1 MRKVNLVIKMIK
13 KAAFHTLGCKV
24 NQYETEAVIDIFI
37 DNGYQIVDFSEK
49 ADIYI
54 VNSCAV
60 TNEAARK
67 TRQIARRAKR
77 SYPDSIVAI
86 VGCYTQA
93 FPEEVSEIEEIDFIM
108 GSNNKAEILN
118 TAEKMLAGKS
128 IEIQV
133 KEYNQLKEY
142 EELELKR
149 LSNTTRAN
157 VKIEDGCNQFCSYCI
172 IPYARGPVRS
182 RRQEDVVEEIKRL
195 SQQGVKEIIL
205 TGTHLGAYGSEKGNS
220 KALTQLMQKLTELD
234 ELKRVRLSS
243 IEGTEIDQGMVE
255 LIAEKDIFCPH
266 LHLPLQS
273 GSDQILEA
281 MNRPYTVK
289 EFKKTIAEL
298 RKRIPDLAVTTDVI
312 VGFPGETEETFAE
325 TLEVVKEIGFSKV
338 HVFPFS
344 AREGTP
350 AAEMDQINGNIIKD
364 YSKKLRLL
372 NEALML
378 SYQKKFINQEK
389 EVLVEEVRDHKTDL
403 LTGYTDNYLK
413 VLLSGSDKLKN
424 ELVKVKL
431 EESIDPYHL
440 KGKILN

>member
-1 MRKVNLVIKMIK
+1 VIKMIK
-13 KAAFHTLGCKV
+13 KAAFYTLGCKV

-54 VNSCAV
+54 VNSCTV

-77 SYPDSIVAI
+77 SAPDSIAAI

-93 FPEEVSEIEEIDFIM
+93 FPDEVSGIEEIDFIM

-118 TAEKMLAGKS
+118 KAEEMLAGKP
-128 IEIQV
+128 IESEV
-133 KEYNQLKEY
+133 KKYSELKEY

-182 RRQEDVVEEIKRL
+182 RREEDVVEEISRL

-205 TGTHLGAYGSEKGNS
+205 TGTHLGAYGSEKGNT
-220 KALTQLMQKLTELD
+220 KALTQLMQSLTELE
-234 ELKRVRLSS
+234 ELKRLRLSS
-243 IEGTEIDQGMVE
+243 IEGTEIDQGMID
-255 LIAEKDIFCPH
+255 LIAEDDTFCPH

-281 MNRPYTVK
+281 MNRPYTVE
-289 EFKKTIAEL
+289 EFKETVAEL
-298 RKRIPDLAVTTDVI
+298 RERIPNLAVTTDVI
-312 VGFPGETEETFAE
+312 VGFPGETEATFAE
-325 TLEVVKEIGFSKV
+325 TMEVVKEIAFSKV
-338 HVFPFS
+338 HVFPYS

-350 AAEMDQINGNIIKD
+350 AAEMDQINGNVIKD
-364 YSKKLRLL
+364 YGKKLRLL

-378 SYQKKFINQEK
+378 SYQKKFIGQEK
-389 EVLVEEVRDHKTDL
+389 EVLIEEVRDHKTDL

-413 VLLSGSDKLKN
+413 VLLAGSDELKN
-424 ELVKVKL
+424 KLVKVRL

-440 KGKILN
+440 KGKL

>member
-1 MRKVNLVIKMIK
+1 MIK
-13 KAAFHTLGCKV
+13 KAAFYTLGCKV

-37 DNGYQIVDFSEK
+37 DNGYQVVDFSEK
-49 ADIYI
+49 ADVYI
-54 VNSCAV
+54 VNSCTV

-77 SYPDSIVAI
+77 NFPDSTVAI

-93 FPEEVSEIEEIDFIM
+93 FPDEVKDIEEIDFIM

-118 TAEKMLAGKS
+118 KAEEMLAGKP
-128 IEIQV
+128 IESEV
-133 KEYNQLKEY
+133 KEYSELMEY

-182 RRQEDVVEEIKRL
+182 RREEDVVEEIKRL

-205 TGTHLGAYGSEKGNS
+205 TGTHLGAYGSEKGNT
-220 KALTQLMQKLTELD
+220 KALTELMQSLTELE

-243 IEGTEIDQGMVE
+243 IEGTEIDQSMID

-281 MNRPYTVK
+281 MNRPYTVE
-289 EFKKTIAEL
+289 EFKETVAEL
-298 RKRIPDLAVTTDVI
+298 RERLPDLAVTTDVI
-312 VGFPGETEETFAE
+312 VGFPGETEATFAE
-325 TLEVVKEIGFSKV
+325 TLKVVKEIGFAKV
-338 HVFPFS
+338 HVFPYS

-350 AAEMDQINGNIIKD
+350 AAEMDQLNGNIIKE

-378 SYQKKFINQEK
+378 SYQKEFIGQEK
-389 EVLVEEVRDHKTDL
+389 EVLIEEVRDHKTDL

-413 VLLSGSDKLKN
+413 VLLAGSDELKN
-424 ELVKVKL
+424 QLVKVSL
-431 EESIDPYHL
+431 EESVDPYHL
-440 KGKILN
+440 KGKIVN

>member
-1 MRKVNLVIKMIK
+1 MSK
-13 KAAFHTLGCKV
+13 KAAFYTLGCKV

-49 ADIYI
+49 ADVYI
-54 VNSCAV
+54 VNSCTV

-77 SYPDSIVAI
+77 SSPESIVAI

-108 GSNNKAEILN
+108 GSNNKADILDK
-118 TAEKMLAGKS
+118 AEEMLAGNS
-128 IEIQV
+128 VDYEV
-133 KEYNQLKEY
+133 KEYRELKEY
-142 EELELKR
+142 EQLELKR

-182 RRQEDVVEEIKRL
+182 RKQEDVVEEIKRL

-205 TGTHLGAYGSEKGNS
+205 TGTHLGAYGSENGDN
-220 KALTQLMQKLTELD
+220 KALTQLMCRLTELD

-243 IEGTEIDQGMVE
+243 IEGTEIDQEMMDLV
-255 LIAEKDIFCPH
+255 AEEDIFCPH

-281 MNRPYTVK
+281 MNRPYTVE
-289 EFKKTIAEL
+289 EFKQTIAEL
-298 RKRIPDLAVTTDVI
+298 RERIPNLAVTTDVI
-312 VGFPGETEETFAE
+312 VGFPGETEKTFAE
-325 TLEVVKEIGFSKV
+325 TLKVVKELAFSKV
-338 HVFPFS
+338 HVFPYS

-350 AAEMDQINGNIIKD
+350 AAEMEQINGNIIKE
-364 YSKKLRLL
+364 YSKKLRLV

-378 SYQKKFINQEK
+378 DYQQDFIGQVK
-389 EVLVEEVRDHKTDL
+389 EVLVEEVRDNQTDL

-413 VLLSGSDKLKN
+413 VLFEGSDELKNKLVQVKLK
-424 ELVKVKL
+424 
-431 EESIDPYHL
+431 ESLDAYHL
-440 KGKILN
+440 KGKIIN

>member
-1 MRKVNLVIKMIK
+1 MNK
-13 KAAFHTLGCKV
+13 KAAFYTLGCKV

-37 DNGYQIVDFSEK
+37 DNGYQIVDFSKK
-49 ADIYI
+49 ADVYI
-54 VNSCAV
+54 VNSCTV

-77 SYPDSIVAI
+77 RSEKSIVAI

-93 FPEEVSEIEEIDFIM
+93 FPDEVNDIEEIDFVM
-108 GSNNKAEILN
+108 GSNNKKEILN
-118 TAEKMLAGKS
+118 KAEKMLAGKGV
-128 IEIQV
+128 EFQV
-133 KEYNQLKEY
+133 KEYKELNKY
-142 EELELKR
+142 EDLELKR

-182 RRQEDVVEEIKRL
+182 RKQEEVVREIKRM

-205 TGTHLGAYGSEKGNS
+205 TGTHLGAYGSEKGNTR
-220 KALTQLMQKLTELD
+220 ALTELMQRLAELK

-243 IEGTEIDQGMVE
+243 IEGTEIDQGIMD
-255 LIAEKDIFCPH
+255 LIAEEEIFCPH

-273 GSDQILEA
+273 GSNQILKA
-281 MNRPYTVK
+281 MQRPYTLE
-289 EFKKTIAEL
+289 EFKETAAEL
-298 RKRIPDLAVTTDVI
+298 RRRIPDLAITTDVI
-312 VGFPGETEETFAE
+312 VGFPGETEATFAE
-325 TLEVVKEIGFSKV
+325 TLEAVKEIGFSRV
-338 HVFPFS
+338 HVFPYS

-350 AAEMDQINGNIIKD
+350 AAEMEQINGNIIKD
-364 YSKKLRLL
+364 YSKKLRLV

-378 SYQKKFINQEK
+378 DYQSKFINQIK
-389 EVLVEEVRDHKTDL
+389 EVLIEEVRDHQTDL

-413 VLLSGSDKLKN
+413 VLLEGPDELKN

-431 EESIDPYHL
+431 ESSIDPYHL
-440 KGKILN
+440 KGKIID

>member
-1 MRKVNLVIKMIK
+1 MRKVNLVIEMIK
-13 KAAFHTLGCKV
+13 KAAFYTLGCKV

-49 ADIYI
+49 ADLYI
-54 VNSCAV
+54 VNSCTV

-77 SYPDSIVAI
+77 NAPESIVAI

-93 FPEEVSEIEEIDFIM
+93 FPDEVSEIEEIDFIM
-108 GSNNKAEILN
+108 GSNNKAKILN
-118 TAEKMLAGKS
+118 KAEEMMAGNS
-128 IEIQV
+128 IENEL
-133 KEYNQLKEY
+133 KEYSQLKEY

-182 RRQEDVVEEIKRL
+182 RKEDDVVEEIRRL

-205 TGTHLGAYGSEKGNS
+205 TGTHLGAYGSEKGNN
-220 KALTQLMQKLTELD
+220 KALTQLMQSLTELE

-243 IEGTEIDQGMVE
+243 IEGTEIDQGIID
-255 LIAEKDIFCPH
+255 LIAEEEMFCPH

-273 GSDQILEA
+273 GSDQILKA
-281 MNRPYTVK
+281 MNRPYTVA
-289 EFKKTIAEL
+289 EFKETVAEL
-298 RKRIPDLAVTTDVI
+298 RERIPELAVTTDVI

-325 TLEVVKEIGFSKV
+325 TMKVVEEIGFSKV
-338 HVFPFS
+338 HVFPYS

-372 NEALML
+372 NESLML
-378 SYQKKFINQEK
+378 NYQKEFIGQEK
-389 EVLVEEVRDHKTDL
+389 EVLIEEVRDHKTNL

-413 VLLSGSDKLKN
+413 VLLAGSDGLKN
-424 ELVKVKL
+424 QLVKVRL

-440 KGKILN
+440 KGKIVN

>member
-1 MRKVNLVIKMIK
+1 MIKMIK
-13 KAAFHTLGCKV
+13 KAAFYTLGCKV

-37 DNGYQIVDFSEK
+37 DHGYQIVDFSDK
-49 ADIYI
+49 ADVYI
-54 VNSCAV
+54 VNSCTV

-77 SYPDSIVAI
+77 SSPESIVAI

-93 FPEEVSEIEEIDFIM
+93 FPDEVSEIEEIDFVM
-108 GSNNKAEILN
+108 GSNNKAEILKK
-118 TAEKMLAGKS
+118 AEEMLAGKT
-128 IEIQV
+128 IKNEV
-133 KEYNQLKEY
+133 KEYSQLSEY
-142 EELELKR
+142 EDLELKR

-182 RRQEDVVEEIKRL
+182 RREKDVVAEIRRL

-205 TGTHLGAYGSEKGNS
+205 TGTHLGAYGSEQGNS
-220 KALTQLMQKLTELD
+220 EALTRLMKSLTEIE

-243 IEGTEIDQGMVE
+243 IEGTEIDQGMLE
-255 LIAEKDIFCPH
+255 LIAEEDIFCPH

-273 GSDQILEA
+273 GSDQILKA
-281 MNRPYTVK
+281 MQRPYSVA
-289 EFKKTIAEL
+289 EFKDTVAEL
-298 RKRIPDLAVTTDVI
+298 REKIPDLAITTDVI
-312 VGFPGETEETFAE
+312 VGFPGETEATFE
-325 TLEVVKEIGFSKV
+325 QTLEVVKEIGFAKV
-338 HVFPFS
+338 HVFPYS

-350 AAEMDQINGNIIKD
+350 AAEMEQLNGNLVKE
-364 YSKKLRLL
+364 YSKKLRLV

-378 SYQKKFINQEK
+378 DYQKKFIGQEK
-389 EVLVEEVRDHKTDL
+389 EVLIEEVRDHKTDL

-424 ELVKVKL
+424 QLVNVKL
-431 EESIDPYHL
+431 EKSVDPYHL
-440 KGKILN
+440 KGKIVN

>member
-1 MRKVNLVIKMIK
+1 MIEMIK
-13 KAAFHTLGCKV
+13 KAAFYTLGCKV
-24 NQYETEAVIDIFI
+24 NQYETEAVIDIFM

-49 ADIYI
+49 ADLYI
-54 VNSCAV
+54 VNSCTV

-77 SYPDSIVAI
+77 SAPESIVAI

-93 FPEEVSEIEEIDFIM
+93 FPDEVSEIEEIDFVM
-108 GSNNKAEILN
+108 GSNNKAEILDK
-118 TAEKMLAGKS
+118 AEEMLAGNS
-128 IEIQV
+128 VESEL
-133 KEYNQLKEY
+133 KEYSQLQDY

-182 RRQEDVVEEIKRL
+182 RRENDVVEEVRRL

-205 TGTHLGAYGSEKGNS
+205 TGTHLGAYGSDQGNS
-220 KALTQLMQKLTELD
+220 KALTELMRSLTELE

-243 IEGTEIDQGMVE
+243 IEGTEIDREMID
-255 LIAEKDIFCPH
+255 LIAEEDMFCPH

-273 GSDQILEA
+273 GSDRILKA
-281 MNRPYTVK
+281 MNRPYTAA
-289 EFKKTIAEL
+289 EFKETVAEL
-298 RKRIPDLAVTTDVI
+298 RERIPDLAVTTDVI
-312 VGFPGETEETFAE
+312 VGFPGETEATFAE
-325 TLEVVKEIGFSKV
+325 TMKVVEEIGFSKV
-338 HVFPFS
+338 HVFPYS

-372 NEALML
+372 NESLML
-378 SYQKKFINQEK
+378 SYQEEFIGQEK
-389 EVLVEEVRDHKTDL
+389 EVLIEEVRDHKTDL

-413 VLLSGSDKLKN
+413 VLLAGSDELKN
-424 ELVKVKL
+424 QLVKVRL
-431 EESIDPYHL
+431 EESVDPYHL
-440 KGKILN
+440 KGKIVN

>member
-1 MRKVNLVIKMIK
+1 MRKVNLVIEMIK
-13 KAAFHTLGCKV
+13 KAAFYTLGCKV

-49 ADIYI
+49 ADLYI
-54 VNSCAV
+54 VNSCTV

-77 SYPDSIVAI
+77 SAPGSIVAI

-93 FPEEVSEIEEIDFIM
+93 FPDEVSEIEEIDFIM
-108 GSNNKAEILN
+108 GSNNKGGILN
-118 TAEKMLAGKS
+118 RAEEMLAGNS
-128 IEIQV
+128 IENEL
-133 KEYNQLKEY
+133 KEYSQLKEY

-182 RRQEDVVEEIKRL
+182 RREDDVVEEVRRL

-205 TGTHLGAYGSEKGNS
+205 TGTHLGAYGSEKGNN
-220 KALTQLMQKLTELD
+220 KALTQLMQSLTELE

-243 IEGTEIDQGMVE
+243 IEGTEIDQGMID
-255 LIAEKDIFCPH
+255 LIAEEEIFCPH

-273 GSDQILEA
+273 GSDQILET
-281 MNRPYTVK
+281 MKRPYTVA
-289 EFKKTIAEL
+289 EFKETIAKL
-298 RKRIPDLAVTTDVI
+298 RKRIPDLAITTDVI
-312 VGFPGETEETFAE
+312 VGFPGETKKTFAE
-325 TLEVVKEIGFSKV
+325 TLKIVEEIGFSKV
-338 HVFPFS
+338 HVFPYS

-372 NEALML
+372 NESLML
-378 SYQKKFINQEK
+378 NYQKEFIGQVK
-389 EVLVEEVRDHKTDL
+389 EVLIEEVRDHKTNL

-413 VLLSGSDKLKN
+413 VLLAGSDELKN
-424 ELVKVKL
+424 QLVKVRL
-431 EESIDPYHL
+431 EESVDPYHL
-440 KGKILN
+440 KGKIVN

>member
-1 MRKVNLVIKMIK
+1 MIK
-13 KAAFHTLGCKV
+13 KAAFYTLGCKV
-24 NQYETEAVIDIFI
+24 NQYETEAVIDIFM

-49 ADIYI
+49 ADLYI
-54 VNSCAV
+54 VNSCTV

-77 SYPDSIVAI
+77 SAPESIVAI

-93 FPEEVSEIEEIDFIM
+93 FPDEVSEIEEIDFVM
-108 GSNNKAEILN
+108 GSNNKAEILDK
-118 TAEKMLAGKS
+118 AEEMLAGNS
-128 IEIQV
+128 VESEL
-133 KEYNQLKEY
+133 KEYSQLQDY

-182 RRQEDVVEEIKRL
+182 RRENDVVEEVRRL

-205 TGTHLGAYGSEKGNS
+205 TGTHLGAYGSDQGNS
-220 KALTQLMQKLTELD
+220 KALTELMRSLTELE

-243 IEGTEIDQGMVE
+243 IEGTEIDREMID
-255 LIAEKDIFCPH
+255 LIAEEDMFCPH

-273 GSDQILEA
+273 GSDRILKA
-281 MNRPYTVK
+281 MNRPYTAA
-289 EFKKTIAEL
+289 EFKETVAEL
-298 RKRIPDLAVTTDVI
+298 RERIPDLAVTTDVI
-312 VGFPGETEETFAE
+312 VGFPGETEATFAE
-325 TLEVVKEIGFSKV
+325 TMKVVEEIGFSKV
-338 HVFPFS
+338 HVFPYS

-372 NEALML
+372 NESLML
-378 SYQKKFINQEK
+378 SYQEEFIGQEK
-389 EVLVEEVRDHKTDL
+389 EVLIEEVRDHKTDL

-413 VLLSGSDKLKN
+413 VLLAGSDELKN
-424 ELVKVKL
+424 QLVKVRL
-431 EESIDPYHL
+431 EESVDPYHL
-440 KGKILN
+440 KGKIVN

>member
-1 MRKVNLVIKMIK
+1 MSK
-13 KAAFHTLGCKV
+13 KAAFYTLGCKV

-49 ADIYI
+49 ADVYI
-54 VNSCAV
+54 VNSCTV

-77 SYPDSIVAI
+77 SSPESIVAI

-108 GSNNKAEILN
+108 GSNNKADILDK
-118 TAEKMLAGKS
+118 AEEMLAGKS
-128 IEIQV
+128 VDYEV
-133 KEYNQLKEY
+133 KEYRELKEY
-142 EELELKR
+142 EQLELKR

-182 RRQEDVVEEIKRL
+182 RKQEDVVEEIKRL

-205 TGTHLGAYGSEKGNS
+205 TGTHLGAYGSENGDN
-220 KALTQLMQKLTELD
+220 KALTQLMCRLTELD

-243 IEGTEIDQGMVE
+243 IEGTEIDQEMMDLV
-255 LIAEKDIFCPH
+255 AEEDIFCPH

-281 MNRPYTVK
+281 MNRPYTVE
-289 EFKKTIAEL
+289 EFKQTIAEL
-298 RKRIPDLAVTTDVI
+298 RERIPNLAVTTDVI
-312 VGFPGETEETFAE
+312 VGFPGETEKTFAE
-325 TLEVVKEIGFSKV
+325 TLKVVKELAFSKV
-338 HVFPFS
+338 HVFPYS

-350 AAEMDQINGNIIKD
+350 AAEMEQINGNIIKE
-364 YSKKLRLL
+364 YSKKLRLV

-378 SYQKKFINQEK
+378 DYQQDFIGQVK
-389 EVLVEEVRDHKTDL
+389 EVLVEEVRDNQTDL

-413 VLLSGSDKLKN
+413 VLFEGSDELKNKLVQVKLK
-424 ELVKVKL
+424 
-431 EESIDPYHL
+431 ESLDAYHL
-440 KGKILN
+440 KGKIIN

>member
-1 MRKVNLVIKMIK
+1 MIK
-13 KAAFHTLGCKV
+13 KAAFYTLGCKV

-49 ADIYI
+49 ADVYI
-54 VNSCAV
+54 VNSCTV

-77 SYPDSIVAI
+77 SSPESIVAI

-108 GSNNKAEILN
+108 GSNNKADILDK
-118 TAEKMLAGKS
+118 AEEMLAGKS
-128 IEIQV
+128 ADYEV
-133 KEYNQLKEY
+133 KEYRELKEY

-182 RRQEDVVEEIKRL
+182 RKQVDVVEEIKRL

-205 TGTHLGAYGSEKGNS
+205 TGTHLGAYGSENGNN
-220 KALTQLMQKLTELD
+220 KALTQLMYRLTELD

-243 IEGTEIDQGMVE
+243 IEGTEIDQEMMD
-255 LIAEKDIFCPH
+255 LLAEEDIFCPH

-281 MNRPYTVK
+281 MNRPYTVE
-289 EFKKTIAEL
+289 EFKQTIAEL
-298 RKRIPDLAVTTDVI
+298 RERIPNLAVTTDII

-325 TLEVVKEIGFSKV
+325 TLKVVKELAFSKV
-338 HVFPFS
+338 HVFPYS

-350 AAEMDQINGNIIKD
+350 AAEMEQINGNIIKE
-364 YSKKLRLL
+364 YSKKLRLV

-378 SYQKKFINQEK
+378 DYQQYFLGEEK
-389 EVLVEEVRDHKTDL
+389 EVLVEEVRDHQTDL

-413 VLLSGSDKLKN
+413 VLFDGSDQLKN
-424 ELVKVKL
+424 KLVKVRLK
-431 EESIDPYHL
+431 ESLDAYHL
-440 KGKILN
+440 KGKIIN

>member
-1 MRKVNLVIKMIK
+1 MSK
-13 KAAFHTLGCKV
+13 KAAFYTLGCKV

-49 ADIYI
+49 ADVYI
-54 VNSCAV
+54 VNSCTV

-77 SYPDSIVAI
+77 SSPESIVAI

-108 GSNNKAEILN
+108 GSNNKADILDK
-118 TAEKMLAGKS
+118 AEEMLAGNS
-128 IEIQV
+128 VDYEV
-133 KEYNQLKEY
+133 KEYRELKEY
-142 EELELKR
+142 EQLELKR

-182 RRQEDVVEEIKRL
+182 RKQEDVVEEIKRL

-205 TGTHLGAYGSEKGNS
+205 TGTHLGAYGSENGDN
-220 KALTQLMQKLTELD
+220 KALTQLMCRLTELD

-243 IEGTEIDQGMVE
+243 IEGTEIDQEMMDLV
-255 LIAEKDIFCPH
+255 AEEDIFCPH

-281 MNRPYTVK
+281 MNRPYTVE
-289 EFKKTIAEL
+289 EFKQTIAEL
-298 RKRIPDLAVTTDVI
+298 RERIPNLAVTTDVI
-312 VGFPGETEETFAE
+312 VGFPGETEKTFSE
-325 TLEVVKEIGFSKV
+325 TLKVVKELAFSKV
-338 HVFPFS
+338 HVFPYS

-350 AAEMDQINGNIIKD
+350 AAEMEQINGNIIKE
-364 YSKKLRLL
+364 YSKKMRLV

-378 SYQKKFINQEK
+378 DYQQDFIGQVK
-389 EVLVEEVRDHKTDL
+389 EVLVEEVRDNQTDL

-413 VLLSGSDKLKN
+413 VLFEGSDELKNKLVQVKLK
-424 ELVKVKL
+424 
-431 EESIDPYHL
+431 ESLDAYHL
-440 KGKILN
+440 KGKIIN